1 MDIDDYNLYITSFY
15 FSVTTIVTVG
25 YGDITAISA
34 IEKIVAVFLM
44 LIGVIAFS
52 FATGALSSI
61 IANID
66 QSEAIL
72 KEKMSTL
79 QDIELEYKI
88 EKTLYNNLAKSIRY
102 DQLKKSKDLSQFM
115 NELPYKLKIELAFFI
130 NKKLISE
137 ITFFKDKND

>member
-1 MDIDDYNLYITSFY
+1 
-15 FSVTTIVTVG
+15 
-25 YGDITAISA
+25 
-34 IEKIVAVFLM
+34 
-44 LIGVIAFS
+44 
-52 FATGALSSI
+52 
-61 IANID
+61 
-66 QSEAIL
+66 
-72 KEKMSTL
+72 MSTL